1 MQQPQDNRINP
12 EFASIERGANL
23 LRDAGYSLY
32 RNPDTSDIPAMD
44 YPEIDFS
51 GPSFI
56 PSVPVNEKT
65 EKAKVNGLVAKVRA
79 KKPKSITE
87 EAAASSSIG
96 ASVNESIGG
105 NTEYINKRD
114 VPLMEQY
121 DELNDG
127 TLIPK
132 YERFTH
138 GINNEEKLARQMTTG
153 QKWGRGFKKLAAKSA
168 LYTAGGITQSVA
180 SIVHAIQKG
189 SLDALYD
196 NETTRWFN
204 DQEIRLD
211 HNLAHYYTEEEKN
224 ANFFQSMGSAN
235 FWANDVFGGMAYTIG
250 AMGTEAVMAGL
261 TGGGSLA
268 VSGTRAAMRMAARK
282 GAVLSSRA
290 AIAANK
296 KALKELTRSIVRR
309 QNLMGA
315 VNTARSMWT
324 GAGYESAVEALQ
336 SKKENE
342 LSYIEKYKEYH
353 GGRMPSYKELKEFND
368 ANVGA
373 SNSVFGANLA
383 IVGLSNMVMFGRYMG
398 VGDRLLKGAENI
410 TDRMLGLGARRE
422 GRKIVTSPLKG
433 WQKALGRTAYAL
445 EKPFTEGVF
454 EEGLQGVASKAS
466 AKYLDSKFDEEGVRD
481 TVSYIDALKEGF
493 KETYGTKEGLKE
505 VGIGALVGTI
515 MGGVRPGGRTGFSY
529 SVSSL
534 FGGEYAKKAERLQKL
549 VEAYGNTD
557 ANLTTS
563 AVNTLK
569 RAASFNAEIS
579 PESEVT
585 SFTDFD
591 DSVFAKLSAEEE
603 LGLLDSTIEDFNTM
617 VDTLT
622 EEQIE
627 AVEGPLPSRM
637 DEYKASLKEKYKAS
651 VDDYKVA
658 SLFARKLSSDS
669 RIEPY
674 RDIIALNAFRGIRAR
689 RNMSD
694 IAWSIDRATR
704 VPSIGRNLEM
714 FSTLTDE
721 KKALIREMSDLQFR
735 IKELEKETVRLSSTV
750 ARTTETDENDRE
762 TRSQRDEHLARIEEM
777 EEKTSRIAEI
787 DRKLGSMSN
796 TGYSFDAIGRI
807 GMESDLT
814 PTPQEYMDAYNSLM
828 AFEEYISS
836 EESEGDP
843 ARPLIRD
850 LVMSYRV
857 NMVNLKAYDMFL
869 RNASDPAFLAGE
881 SKSWFSSAKNKVME
895 AEELNMSDEEF
906 DFMLNSNAFS
916 EETRGLY
923 ANDAA
928 IIKAMEDGRINS
940 SDAYTYLALNHAI
953 YDYKNGS
960 INSETVSED
969 AYNDIMGGYTVQ
981 PRHAGIIN
989 DIVEKLRYSGDETL
1003 TPRQRE
1009 IYEKFRDEIN
1019 REAEA
1024 GGENPGTAIRNA
1036 LDKAKRL
1043 FGIKD
1048 DSLYDRNRRIINEVL
1063 DQNAPT
1069 EEAEREEYYDRY
1081 RGYMERLKE
1090 IMRHEEEG
1098 TATPEERNERLGIT
1112 DALDEMGLTPLVM
1125 QNFYIEYRPSANAV
1139 PRFDNLDSIVSGE
1152 TADVDT
1158 RSNRNMVQNPDVIM
1172 THKDKNGMNL
1182 VSGLK
1187 MESFVE
1193 RFLPGYEKTS
1203 DNGRITVRVAEGRE
1217 IVFSKEKRGSRFYIS
1232 DTGAGLLF
1240 DTTGILIAPIGN
1252 MEVSKWH
1259 GVYQMD
1265 ENGIFTPIYANNK
1278 YVGESIDQQA
1288 LLNTEEGDE
1297 VYLSVDLREDAPGD
1311 GYNDGLVKKLR
1322 SAADNYIE
1330 SPLDERKKKTYE
1342 KARED
1347 FIHNAVIHVRDK
1359 DGSLISVIK
1368 SGSSDIR
1375 SSILG
1380 NMLKTTEENGSLSEL
1395 VIEGAGRDGRIVEF
1409 RNGYKISQKLPGR
1422 PKFNIQAENGSIV
1435 VNNLPISEAQ
1445 SKKIVDVG
1453 YITNGK
1459 IILKERGEATE
1470 TDNHTGVNTFPFI
1483 TSSLRGTRGKNDI
1496 IPIVVIEHNGKKYAY
1511 PVSLAE
1517 GRRNG
1522 LAVGVINDI
1531 DASLGTQGGME
1542 LASIQR
1548 INTDL
1553 LRLRLGEEY
1562 QIPIGNTTEGE
1573 VRDALNRAKEKLGSI
1588 ADYADPIS
1596 WTEASDGRSASE
1608 IARDDV
1614 LVNLDLD
1621 GPFYAPK
1628 LRVDFGDQRS
1638 EPAEIEASETV
1649 AENTVDIEPD
1659 VQEQDNTISQSEESV
1674 TDNDGE
1680 AGSNEAEGT
1689 AENTPESREGV
1700 SDAEDRTDN
1709 ASVEDIIREAMN
1721 SAAAASVSVIRN
1733 RMARASGMITDAAN
1747 AGLDVKDI
1755 QDMMDEFR
1763 RRYPTEESI
1772 RDAYVS
1778 MGREN
1783 RDGPYRMSETIM
1795 SLLNIKMEEA
1805 DRKKR
1810 AVMSREAR
1818 SAKNI
1823 KNRKCR

>member
-1 MQQPQDNRINP
+1 MQQQSDNRINP

-44 YPEIDFS
+44 YPEIDFL

-56 PSVPVNEKT
+56 PSVSINEKT

-114 VPLMEQY
+114 IPLMEQY

-296 KALKELTRSIVRR
+296 KALKELTRSIARK
-309 QNLMGA
+309 QNLRGA

-410 TDRMLGLGARRE
+410 TGRMLGLGARRE

-433 WQKALGRTAYAL
+433 WQKVLGRTAYAL

-515 MGGVRPGGRTGFSY
+515 MGGVRPGGRAGFSY

-637 DEYKASLKEKYKAS
+637 DEYKASLKDKYKAS
-651 VDDYKVA
+651 VDDYKAA

-721 KKALIREMSDLQFR
+721 KKALIREMSDLQSR

-762 TRSQRDEHLARIEEM
+762 TRSQRDEHLAKIEEM

-787 DRKLGSMSN
+787 DRKLASMSN

-807 GMESDLT
+807 GRESDLT

-836 EESEGDP
+836 EESADDP
-843 ARPLIRD
+843 ARSLVRD
-850 LVMSYRV
+850 LVMSYRA

-969 AYNDIMGGYTVQ
+969 AYNDIMGGHTVQ

-1019 REAEA
+1019 REVEA
-1024 GGENPGTAIRNA
+1024 GGENPGAAIRNA

-1081 RGYMERLKE
+1081 RGYMERMKE

-1125 QNFYIEYRPSANAV
+1125 QNFYIEYKPSANVV
-1139 PRFDNLDSIVSGE
+1139 PRFDDLDSIVSGE

-1158 RSNRNMVQNPDVIM
+1158 RSSRSMVQNPDVIM
-1172 THKDKNGMNL
+1172 THKDGNGMNL

-1203 DNGRITVRVAEGRE
+1203 DNGRITVRVGDGRE

-1265 ENGIFTPIYANNK
+1265 ENGIFTPIYSNNK
-1278 YVGESIDQQA
+1278 YVGESIDQQT

-1330 SPLDERKKKTYE
+1330 SPLDEKKKKAYG

-1347 FIHNAVIHVRDK
+1347 FVRNAVIHVRDK
-1359 DGSLISVIK
+1359 NGNLISVIK

-1375 SSILG
+1375 NSILG
-1380 NMLKTTEENGSLSEL
+1380 GMLKTTEENGSLSEL
-1395 VIEGAGRDGRIVEF
+1395 VIEGTGRDGRIVEF

-1435 VNNLPISEAQ
+1435 VQNLPISETQ

-1459 IILKERGEATE
+1459 MVLKERGEATE
-1470 TDNHTGVNTFPFI
+1470 TNNHTGVNTFPFC
-1483 TSSLRGTRGKNDI
+1483 TSSLRGTRGKSDI
-1496 IPIVVIEHNGKKYAY
+1496 VPIIVIEHNGKKYAY

-1588 ADYADPIS
+1588 ADYADPVS

-1638 EPAEIEASETV
+1638 EPAEIEASET
-1649 AENTVDIEPD
+1649 ATENTVDIEPD
-1659 VQEQDNTISQSEESV
+1659 VQEQDNTISQSEGGV
-1674 TDNDGE
+1674 TDNEGG
-1680 AGSNEAEGT
+1680 AGSNETGGA
-1689 AENTPESREGV
+1689 AENTPEGGEEASGT
-1700 SDAEDRTDN
+1700 EDRTDN
-1709 ASVEDIIREAMN
+1709 ASVEDIVREAMN

-1733 RMARASGMITDAAN
+1733 KMARASGMITDAAN

-1810 AVMSREAR
+1810 AAMSREAR